1 MRTDHLPQQASV
13 PPGGHKGA
21 PSADPAPRT
30 PPSASEATRFLCAGN
45 YLDTSFR
52 DRVLDELDL
61 NAQRVVAPS
70 LGIDAARVH
79 AHALRARRAE
89 TSWSRRILGL
99 WFLASLFASPGTTV
113 LLFAG
118 FPLWLA
124 KLVRGSARDPAGWRG
139 AVSAVLRWSGRLL
152 LGLTM
157 VGIALG
163 VTGVL
168 RPESDSSSAP
178 ASPSPSTG
186 FRVESDSPALD
197 PDLLSDLALVV
208 ELQSWVLLALFA
220 GVAALLA
227 WQRSQ
232 FARVMAAELS
242 PDHFAQL
249 QTDPAELSGGKKA
262 GERRTLIRAEQHSP
276 LIMYNESNPFCGAGR
291 ALDTWVLAV
300 ELRPDPSKPRQPIS
314 NRAVLERVRP
324 MLEALRLPAEAAS
337 HPVRDRLRTLEIDEC
352 VFLPAEGLEDR
363 RDAPYGP
370 EDFEEHRAQAVEE
383 GAERRRHFLRV
394 RVGGWEEELVVTVF
408 VRIHT
413 QGRMLMLEIAPH
425 VLAPVRADFREA
437 DRLAHRFRNNGR
449 VGRAAW
455 ALGRVPCSPFDSVAV
470 LWRAFLDIW
479 RKWTGGY
486 EVALAEGPAVSVRE
500 LAGADTLS
508 LFQDMDSSRYLK
520 GVQDRIANGVR
531 LALSDAGY
539 QTGEFVQ
546 KIVNISQGAVHIGNV
561 DGGSSVAVG
570 GGASASTIGGGD
582 RQQKGTDTHD
592 HT

>member
-1 MRTDHLPQQASV
+1 
-13 PPGGHKGA
+13 
-21 PSADPAPRT
+21 
-30 PPSASEATRFLCAGN
+30 
-45 YLDTSFR
+45 
-52 DRVLDELDL
+52 
-61 NAQRVVAPS
+61 
-70 LGIDAARVH
+70 
-79 AHALRARRAE
+79 
-89 TSWSRRILGL
+89 
-99 WFLASLFASPGTTV
+99 
-113 LLFAG
+113 
-118 FPLWLA
+118 
-124 KLVRGSARDPAGWRG
+124 
-139 AVSAVLRWSGRLL
+139 
-152 LGLTM
+152 
-157 VGIALG
+157 
-163 VTGVL
+163 
-168 RPESDSSSAP
+168 
-178 ASPSPSTG
+178 
-186 FRVESDSPALD
+186 
-197 PDLLSDLALVV
+197 
-208 ELQSWVLLALFA
+208 
-220 GVAALLA
+220 
-227 WQRSQ
+227 
-232 FARVMAAELS
+232 
-242 PDHFAQL
+242 
-249 QTDPAELSGGKKA
+249 
-262 GERRTLIRAEQHSP
+262 
-276 LIMYNESNPFCGAGR
+276 
-291 ALDTWVLAV
+291 
-300 ELRPDPSKPRQPIS
+300 
-314 NRAVLERVRP
+314 